1 MQKLVT
7 KYGLAAHLAFLA
19 VAPLF
24 LSPIPVLWLSAL
36 TAVWVVME
44 PSRVG
49 GEMLHDA
56 RRRVSREIVGDP
68 VFWFSLVLVAYVA
81 VRFANGGVAMSYD
94 AENAVWSITQP
105 VLPILPGSV
114 SGAGLPEFS
123 VAVAILVVLQGCR
136 HALGKSARMAFL
148 LVSSALAGLGAAV
161 MAVRYSLGFPD
172 EVALVACNLSNP
184 RFFGSAMGVY
194 WLAGVV
200 SLLAA
205 YERKWLRV
213 MPLTI
218 LSIGG
223 TVAGMFLFAPPM
235 VQAVYAAVGMVVLA
249 YSFLY
254 ARKRIPASGEFK
266 FLVTFSLSMV
276 LGGVLAL
283 SVLPESL
290 VAARLAPFKTGA
302 FFQEDFLALREALSD
317 VALRVWKAHPWLG
330 TGLGSFPLELRF
342 AATESDWAIVSPGQ
356 LAPLNGCFH
365 MLVERGI
372 VGAVFVVSLLG
383 FLLWTFG
390 RRMFRGVTLSFPH
403 PACWIGPA
411 ALVAAAAEAAVDV
424 SYTVPG
430 FVLAVAAML
439 SLSASSFPKEERN
452 G

>member
-1 MQKLVT
+1 
-7 KYGLAAHLAFLA
+7 
-19 VAPLF
+19 
-24 LSPIPVLWLSAL
+24 
-36 TAVWVVME
+36 ME

-56 RRRVSREIVGDP
+56 RRRVSREVVGDP
-68 VFWFSLVLVAYVA
+68 VFWFSLVLVAYVS

-123 VAVAILVVLQGCR
+123 SAVAILVVLQGCR

-148 LVSSALAGLGAAV
+148 LVSSALAGLGATV
-161 MAVRYSLGFPD
+161 MTVRFSLGFPD
-172 EVALVACNLSNP
+172 EMALVACDLSNP

-200 SLLAA
+200 SLLGA

-223 TVAGMFLFAPPM
+223 TMAGIFLFAPPM
-235 VQAVYAAVGMVVLA
+235 VQAVYAAVGLAVLV
-249 YSFLY
+249 YSFFY

-276 LGGVLAL
+276 LGGVLVL
-283 SVLPESL
+283 SVLPEPM

-317 VALRVWKAHPWLG
+317 VALRVWKTHPWLG
-330 TGLGSFPLELRF
+330 AGLGSFPLELRF

-390 RRMFRGVTLSFPH
+390 RRMIRGVTLSFPH

-430 FVLAVAAML
+430 FVLAVSAML